1 MPPRPPLPALPPRS
15 APLPALSPC
24 SAPPPP
30 RPRTQNVGR
39 RAAISLVVLT
49 TAITLTTIA
58 TPAPLAKAAP
68 PAWRWPLDGS
78 PRVLRRFAPPL
89 APWLAGHRGIDLA
102 ASADTPVLAAGSGTV
117 RYAGPVGGRGV
128 VTIDHPGGL
137 RTTYLPI
144 SASVKQGEPITMG
157 SRLGV
162 VQAEHGH
169 CQESCLH
176 WGLIQSAR
184 YLDPLLLLGH
194 APIRLLPIW
203 PKTAPPRTTPPLLPP
218 APKTPSEAPFIYP
231 SKPSEA
237 PDAVPVEPSDAPLA
251 VPLEHSE
258 APLDVSS
265 NPSEAFAGS
274 TSTPPALPL
283 LTKVS
288 AAFHRPNPP
297 LLPHLNPPA
306 PLTRSLLP
314 NAPVPPPPPLFVPLP
329 PSLLTVLAHHDSSA
343 NQHNA
348 LPAPY
353 STVPQALGLT
363 AEPTPETPLITP
375 AVTSSRPEMRS
386 SDLPLRNQSA
396 RTPEQWHD
404 STHAP
409 SRSLATVLR
418 LLTHAAS
425 LPAAPAIGLGTLLGA
440 ALLITALRRRRRP
453 HKKHHGSRSG
463 QHRKPPIEGLHRRP
477 TPPSRRSS

>member
-1 MPPRPPLPALPPRS
+1 MPPRPR
-15 APLPALSPC
+15 LPALSPR

-30 RPRTQNVGR
+30 RPRTQNVAR
-39 RAAISLVVLT
+39 RAVISLVVLT

-162 VQAEHGH
+162 VQAVHGH

-203 PKTAPPRTTPPLLPP
+203 PKTALPQTTPPLLPP
-218 APKTPSEAPFIYP
+218 TPKTPSEAPLAYP
-231 SKPSEA
+231 SEPSEA
-237 PDAVPVEPSDAPLA
+237 ALAVPLEPSDAPPA
-251 VPLEHSE
+251 PSD
-258 APLDVSS
+258 APLDVAS

-274 TSTPPALPL
+274 TSTPPTLRL
-283 LTKVS
+283 LTKLS
-288 AAFHRPNPP
+288 AAFYRPNPP

-306 PLTRSLLP
+306 PLARNLLP
-314 NAPVPPPPPLFVPLP
+314 NAPVPPPPPLLVPLP
-329 PSLLTVLAHHDSSA
+329 PPLLTVLAHRDSSA

-348 LPAPY
+348 LPSPY
-353 STVPQALGLT
+353 STVLQALGLT
-363 AEPTPETPLITP
+363 AEPPPETPLITP

-396 RTPEQWHD
+396 ITPEQRHEP
-404 STHAP
+404 THAP

-425 LPAAPAIGLGTLLGA
+425 LPAAPALGLGTLLA
-440 ALLITALRRRRRP
+440 SALLITALRRRRRP

-463 QHRKPPIEGLHRRP
+463 QHRKPPTEGLHRRP
-477 TPPSRRSS
+477 NPPSRRSS

>member
-1 MPPRPPLPALPPRS
+1 MPPRPR
-15 APLPALSPC
+15 LPALSPR
-24 SAPPPP
+24 SAPSPP
-30 RPRTQNVGR
+30 RPCAQNVAR
-39 RAAISLVVLT
+39 RAVISLVVLA
-49 TAITLTTIA
+49 TAIMLTTIA
-58 TPAPLAKAAP
+58 APAPLAKAAP

-78 PRVLRRFAPPL
+78 PRILRRFAPPL

-144 SASVKQGEPITMG
+144 SASVKRGEPITTG

-203 PKTAPPRTTPPLLPP
+203 PKTAPPQITPPLLPP
-218 APKTPSEAPFIYP
+218 SPKTPSGAPLTHPSEPFEAALAVPIE
-231 SKPSEA
+231 PSEA
-237 PDAVPVEPSDAPLA
+237 PLPVPFEPPA
-251 VPLEHSE
+251 

-265 NPSEAFAGS
+265 DPSEAFAGS
-274 TSTPPALPL
+274 ISTPPTLPQFPKL
-283 LTKVS
+283 S
-288 AAFHRPNPP
+288 AALYRPNPP
-297 LLPHLNPPA
+297 LLPLLNPPA
-306 PLTRSLLP
+306 PLARHLLP
-314 NAPVPPPPPLFVPLP
+314 NAPVPPPPPLLVPLP
-329 PSLLTVLAHHDSSA
+329 PSLLTVLAHHAPSA

-348 LPAPY
+348 LPSPY
-353 STVPQALGLT
+353 STALQALALT
-363 AEPTPETPLITP
+363 SEPNPETPPITP
-375 AVTSSRPEMRS
+375 ALTPSRPETRS
-386 SDLPLRNQSA
+386 SDLPLRNESA
-396 RTPEQWHD
+396 RTPEQR
-404 STHAP
+404 HAP
-409 SRSLATVLR
+409 TRGPARSLATVLR

-463 QHRKPPIEGLHRRP
+463 QHRKPPSEGVHRRP

>member
-1 MPPRPPLPALPPRS
+1 MPPRPR
-15 APLPALSPC
+15 LPALSPC

-30 RPRTQNVGR
+30 RPCTQNVAR
-39 RAAISLVVLT
+39 RAVIPLVVLA

-68 PAWRWPLDGS
+68 PSWRWPLDGS

-117 RYAGPVGGRGV
+117 RFAGPVGGRGV

-162 VQAEHGH
+162 VQAVHGH

-203 PKTAPPRTTPPLLPP
+203 PKTAPPQTTPPLLPP
-218 APKTPSEAPFIYP
+218 APRPPSEAPLTYP
-231 SKPSEA
+231 SEPSEA
-237 PDAVPVEPSDAPLA
+237 PLAVPVEPSEAPLA
-251 VPLEHSE
+251 VPLEPSE

-274 TSTPPALPL
+274 TSTPPTLPL
-283 LTKVS
+283 LTKLS
-288 AAFHRPNPP
+288 AAFYRPNPP
-297 LLPHLNPPA
+297 LLPRLNPSASLARNLSPT
-306 PLTRSLLP
+306 PPCLLRPRSSSLSPRPCSQFSRTTTHPRTSTTRSHP
-314 NAPVPPPPPLFVPLP
+314 
-329 PSLLTVLAHHDSSA
+329 
-343 NQHNA
+343 
-348 LPAPY
+348 
-353 STVPQALGLT
+353 
-363 AEPTPETPLITP
+363 
-375 AVTSSRPEMRS
+375 
-386 SDLPLRNQSA
+386 
-396 RTPEQWHD
+396 
-404 STHAP
+404 
-409 SRSLATVLR
+409 
-418 LLTHAAS
+418 
-425 LPAAPAIGLGTLLGA
+425 
-440 ALLITALRRRRRP
+440 
-453 HKKHHGSRSG
+453 
-463 QHRKPPIEGLHRRP
+463 P
-477 TPPSRRSS
+477 TPPSCRRLPSPQSPPPRPRSSPLRSPPHARRRVPATFPSATNQPELPSSGMTQLTSPPDPLQPSSAS